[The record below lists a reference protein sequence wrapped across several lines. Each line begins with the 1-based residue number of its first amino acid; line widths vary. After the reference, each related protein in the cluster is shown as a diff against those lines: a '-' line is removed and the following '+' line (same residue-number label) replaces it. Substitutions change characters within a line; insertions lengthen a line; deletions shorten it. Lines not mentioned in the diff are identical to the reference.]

1 MRGTPP
7 SHLIFGEVL
16 FDGFPD
22 GTRVLGGAPFNVA
35 WNLHQ
40 LGAAACFVGG
50 IGDDADGRR
59 VRERMHHIGMDTR
72 GLYQHP
78 TAPTGEVRVTLEQ
91 GEPSY
96 TIVPGQAYDDVPAN
110 WAEQLPATAT
120 LLYHG
125 TLALR
130 TGNREL
136 LERLRARSRQRF
148 VDVNLRA
155 PWYDADDVLAL
166 IRGADVVKLNT
177 DEAATL
183 APDVAE
189 AERPT
194 ALLERAAI
202 RSALIVTHGSGG
214 AAIHEPDGQHWQA
227 PAPPVD
233 GFRDAVGAGDAFAS
247 VAIIGL
253 QNAWPWA
260 TTLERALRFA
270 AAVCTLR
277 GATTD
282 DPAFYQQ
289 ATRDWPRA

>member
-1 MRGTPP
+1 MSVTP
-7 SHLIFGEVL
+7 HVILGEAL
-16 FDGFPD
+16 FDIFPN
-22 GTRVLGGAPFNVA
+22 GGRVLGGAAFNVA

-40 LGAAACFVGG
+40 LGEAVCFVGG
-50 IGDDADGRR
+50 IGRDADGDQ
-59 VRERMHHIGMDTR
+59 VRGRMTAIGMDTR
-72 GLYQHP
+72 GLYAHP
-78 TAPTGEVRVTLEQ
+78 SAPTGQVQVTLED
-91 GEPSY
+91 GEPTYS
-96 TIVPGQAYDDVPAN
+96 IVPDQAYDDLPAA
-110 WAEQLPATAT
+110 WAEQLPADSP

-136 LERLRARSRQRF
+136 LERLRTRAQQRF

-155 PWYDADDVLAL
+155 PWYEAGDVLAL
-166 IRGADVVKLNT
+166 MRGADVVKLNT

-183 APDVAE
+183 APDVVA
-189 AERPT
+189 AERPA

-202 RSALIVTHGSGG
+202 RSALIITHGADG
-214 AAIHEPDGQHWQA
+214 AGIHTANGQHHHA
-227 PAPPVD
+227 PAPAVS

-270 AAVCTLR
+270 AAVCTLQ

-282 DPAFYQQ
+282 NPAFYQQ
-289 ATRDWPRA
+289 ATRDWPPA

>member
-1 MRGTPP
+1 MSGSSP

-16 FDGFPD
+16 FDCFPD

-40 LGAAACFVGG
+40 LGEAACFVGG
-50 IGDDADGRR
+50 VGDDADGRDI
-59 VRERMHHIGMDTR
+59 REHMDRIAMDTR
-72 GLYQHP
+72 GLYRHP
-78 TAPTGEVRVTLEQ
+78 SAPTGQVRIALEN
-91 GEPSY
+91 GEPTY
-96 TIVPGQAYDDVPAN
+96 TIVPDQAYDDVPAD
-110 WAEQLPATAT
+110 WAQALPESAA

-130 TGNREL
+130 SGNRDL
-136 LERLRARSRQRF
+136 LERLQARTRQRF

-155 PWYDADDVLAL
+155 PWYEAGDVLAL
-166 IRGADVVKLNT
+166 MRGADVVKLNT

-183 APDVAE
+183 APDVVAP
-189 AERPT
+189 ERPA

-202 RSALIVTHGSGG
+202 RSALIITHGADG
-214 AAIHEPDGQHWQA
+214 AGIHTADGSHHRA
-227 PAPPVD
+227 PAPTVA

-253 QNAWPWA
+253 QHDWPWA

-270 AAVCTLR
+270 AAVCTLQ

-282 DPAFYQQ
+282 DPSFYHQ
-289 ATRDWPRA
+289 ATRDWTPA